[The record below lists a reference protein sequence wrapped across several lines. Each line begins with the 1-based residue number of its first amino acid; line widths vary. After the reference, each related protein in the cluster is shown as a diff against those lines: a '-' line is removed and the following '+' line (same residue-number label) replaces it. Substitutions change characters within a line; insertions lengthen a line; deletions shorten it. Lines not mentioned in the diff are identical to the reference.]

1 MKRVLF
7 YLNYAARNLWRSK
20 RWTMF
25 ALFSIAAGV
34 ATIVAL
40 RGLGL
45 SITASLTDNVRQSLK
60 GDVVLTTST
69 GGGGGGFSF
78 RGTVDRGFSPS
89 TVETVESYAR
99 ERGWQAQAFHRVGG
113 SQVTRVDG
121 QRVGR
126 PQFVTMIYIDPQQY
140 PLTQDITA
148 LQPSGAAL
156 KDLFQGGN
164 EIVISENL
172 AQSEGIAVGDTVR
185 VSGTEETFIVRG
197 IVPTYLEAGL
207 TDLFASFFGF
217 AYINQALLETT
228 LAESASFPNYIAIAL
243 PEGAT
248 PDAIESAENDLR
260 FIPALNSLNF
270 YTDSVPDQLRINQT
284 IADIISRFVVVMGL
298 GAMLIGGIGIIN
310 TMLVMVRR
318 RTNEIAAMKTF
329 GLKGRQIAWVFLA
342 EAFLMGIFGS
352 LIGAVFGVILTGF
365 ANSFGS
371 AVIQQ
376 PLVWAIYPEAIL
388 FGAVI
393 GVLISLVFGV
403 TPVMIAAR
411 IRPAVILRPND
422 THVAV
427 AGVLNSLVALLLVIG
442 ALGLIAGQIIGS
454 TVAGL
459 IVVAVTFIILG
470 LLVMILWVVVWLL
483 GKIPAFGNVDLKLA
497 KRNLSTRRTR
507 TATTLLALSAG
518 MFALSSIAF
527 FGAAAREILNFTLT
541 ETFGGNVLIFPLLP
555 QQVAQ
560 PIIDQRLNTLEGVE
574 YRTRVMN
581 YGGFIV
587 SRNGQAWGEQF
598 DFDPDEVA
606 RQMGQAFRRGDF
618 EEGERLS
625 ELLAA
630 TTRNFMTVVVRET
643 TNPNVSSDNLIAGRM
658 INVTDEGQP
667 VAVLTLNDA
676 WIAADIKLGDEIT
689 LDVDGEQVTVEIVGI
704 APQIDSNNFQSALNG
719 DLLLPGGV
727 IQHQASFSLNL
738 AQVKPENLNQV
749 LLSLSSLPLIY
760 SLDISFIDGVLSRL
774 INQFAALPTLVGI
787 LSLGAAAVIMANT
800 VALATLERRR
810 QIGILKAVGLKG
822 GRVLRIMLLENTLV
836 TLVGA
841 LLGIGLS
848 ALGVWIMTTFG
859 LMEAIAI
866 PRDALP
872 IAVLLVV
879 ASIIIGIAAT
889 ALSAGPAVRERVLN
903 VLRYE

>member
-1 MKRVLF
+1 MKRILF

-60 GDVVLTTST
+60 GDVILTTTRS
-69 GGGGGGFSF
+69 GGGFGF
-78 RGTVDRGFSPS
+78 QNTIDNGFSNE
-89 TVETVESYAR
+89 TIRAVEAYAL
-99 ERGWQAQAFHRVGG
+99 ERGWQAQAFSRVGG

-126 PQFVTMIYIDPQQY
+126 PQFVTLLYIDPQEY
-140 PLTQDITA
+140 PLTQDIVA
-148 LQPSGAAL
+148 LNPAGVPL

-164 EIVISENL
+164 EIVVSENL

-185 VSGTEETFIVRG
+185 VSGTEEIFTVRG
-197 IVPTYLEAGL
+197 IVPTYIEAGL
-207 TDLFASFFGF
+207 TDLFAAFFGF
-217 AYINQALLETT
+217 AYIDRALQTT
-228 LAESASFPNYIAIAL
+228 LFAESAPLPNTVAVAL
-243 PEGAT
+243 PEGASLE
-248 PDAIESAENDLR
+248 AIQNAEMELHRIWALR
-260 FIPALNSLNF
+260 SLNY
-270 YTDSVPDQLRINQT
+270 YTDSVPAQLEVNQF

-310 TMLVMVRR
+310 TMLVMVQR

-329 GLKGRQIAWVFLA
+329 GLKGRQIAWVFLS
-342 EAFLMGIFGS
+342 EAFLMGVLGS
-352 LIGAVFGVILTGF
+352 IIGAVFGVILTGF
-365 ANSFGS
+365 ANRFGA

-393 GVLISLVFGV
+393 GVLISLVFGI
-403 TPVMIAAR
+403 TPVLAAAR
-411 IRPAVILRPND
+411 IRPAVILRPNE
-422 THVAV
+422 THIAA
-427 AGVLNSLVALLLVIG
+427 AGALNSLLAIALVVIV
-442 ALGLIAGQIIGS
+442 LGLIAGQVIGN
-454 TVAGL
+454 TVIGL
-459 IVVAVTFIILG
+459 LLVTLTFILLG
-470 LLVMILWVVVWLL
+470 LLVLILWVIVWLL
-483 GKIPAFGNVDLKLA
+483 GKIPAFGNVDFKLA

-527 FGAAAREILNFTLT
+527 FGAAAREILNFTLS

-555 QQVAQ
+555 QQIAQ

-574 YRTRVMN
+574 HRTRVMN
-581 YGGFIV
+581 YSGQIV
-587 SRNGQAWGEQF
+587 SHNGKAWGEQF
-598 DFDPDEVA
+598 DFTPEEIA
-606 RQMGQAFRRGDF
+606 QQMGQAFRRGDF
-618 EEGERLS
+618 EEGQRLS
-625 ELLAA
+625 ELLEA
-630 TTRNFMTVVVRET
+630 TTRNFMTIVVRET
-643 TNPNVSSDNLIAGRM
+643 TNPNPPKTNLVAGRM
-658 INVTDEGQP
+658 ISAADEGQA
-667 VAVLTLNDA
+667 VAVLTLDDA
-676 WIAADIKLGDEIT
+676 WVDAGMTLGDKLT
-689 LDVDGEQVTVEIVGI
+689 LDISGESVTVKIVGI
-704 APQIDSNNFQSALNG
+704 APQIDSNNFQAALNG

-727 IQHQASFSLNL
+727 IQQRANFSLNL
-738 AQVKPENLNQV
+738 AQVKPEHLNEV

-800 VALATLERRR
+800 VALSTLERRR
-810 QIGILKAVGLKG
+810 QIGILKALGLKG
-822 GRVLRIMLLENTLV
+822 GHVLRIMLLENTLV
-836 TLVGA
+836 TLLGA

-848 ALGVWIMTTFG
+848 ALGVWVMTSFG
-859 LMEAIAI
+859 LLEAIAI
-866 PRDALP
+866 PHDALP

-879 ASIIIGIAAT
+879 VSILIGIAAT

>member
-45 SITASLTDNVRQSLK
+45 SITDSLTDNVRQSLK
-60 GDVVLTTST
+60 GDVILTTSS
-69 GGGGGGFSF
+69 GAGGFGF
-78 RGTVDRGFSPS
+78 RGTVDRGFSP
-89 TVETVESYAR
+89 TTLNAVESYAQ
-99 ERGWQAQAFHRVGG
+99 ERGWQMQAFHRVGG

-126 PQFVTMIYIDPQQY
+126 PQFVTMIFVNPQEY

-148 LQPSGAAL
+148 LEPSGVAL

-164 EIVISENL
+164 EIVISDNL
-172 AQSEGIAVGDTVR
+172 AKSEGIAVGDTVR
-185 VSGTEETFIVRG
+185 VSGTEEVFTVRG
-197 IVPTYLEAGL
+197 IVPTYVEAGL
-207 TDLFASFFGF
+207 SDLFASFFGF
-217 AYINQALLETT
+217 AYIDQAVLETT
-228 LAESASFPNYIAIAL
+228 LAETASFPNYIAITL
-243 PEGAT
+243 PDGAQ
-248 PDAIESAENDLR
+248 PEAIDGAEDDLWLL
-260 FIPALNSLNF
+260 PALSGLNF
-270 YTDSVPDQLRINQT
+270 YTDSVPDQLRINQI

-329 GLKGRQIAWVFLA
+329 GLKGRQIAWIFLA
-342 EAFLMGIFGS
+342 EAFLMGLFGS
-352 LIGAVFGVILTGF
+352 MIGAVFGVILTGF

-376 PLVWAIYPEAIL
+376 PLAWAIYPEAIL

-403 TPVMIAAR
+403 TPVMIASR

-427 AGVLNSLVALLLVIG
+427 AGLFNSLLAVLLVIIV
-442 ALGLIAGQIIGS
+442 LGIIAGQIVGS
-454 TVAGL
+454 TIAGL

-470 LLVMILWVVVWLL
+470 LLVLILWVVVWLL

-581 YGGFIV
+581 YSGQIV
-587 SRNGQAWGEQF
+587 ALNGESWGEQF
-598 DFDPDEVA
+598 DYDPDDLS
-606 RQMGQAFRRGDF
+606 RQAVQAFRRGDF

-625 ELLAA
+625 KLIEVAS
-630 TTRNFMTVVVRET
+630 RNFMTVVARET
-643 TNPNVSSDNLIAGRM
+643 TNMNVTNANLVAGRM
-658 INVTDEGQP
+658 ISAADKGQP

-676 WIAADIKLGDEIT
+676 WVSAGMKLGDKLT
-689 LDVDGEQVTVEIVGI
+689 LDVEGEPITVEIVGI
-704 APQIDSNNFQSALNG
+704 APEIDSNNFQATLNG

-727 IQHQASFSLNL
+727 IQHQSDFSLNL
-738 AQVKPENLNQV
+738 AQVKPENLNEV

-760 SLDISFIDGVLSRL
+760 SLDLSFIDGVLSRL

-848 ALGVWIMTTFG
+848 ALGVWIMTSFG
-859 LMEAIAI
+859 LMQAIAI

-872 IAVLLVV
+872 IALLLIV
-879 ASIIIGIAAT
+879 ASIIIGITAT
-889 ALSAGPAVRERVLN
+889 ALSAGAAVRERVLN